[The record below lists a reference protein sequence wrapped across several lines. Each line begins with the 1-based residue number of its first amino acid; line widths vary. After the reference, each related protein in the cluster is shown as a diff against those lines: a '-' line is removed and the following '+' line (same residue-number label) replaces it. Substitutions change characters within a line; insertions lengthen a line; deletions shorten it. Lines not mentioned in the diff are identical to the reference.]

1 MATDPAGA
9 YTRCK
14 ERLAHAQESDL
25 KYRIERYEGAGEL
38 RRFFWALVND
48 YSLESQVAEEI
59 LEERKKS
66 HDQWMGS
73 VGPGKIT

>member
-59 LEERKKS
+59 LEERKKAMTNGWEVS
-66 HDQWMGS
+66 GQGR
-73 VGPGKIT
+73 